1 MRLIDEIR
9 QFADEVLG
17 VADDALDRLPE
28 PGASAAAPEGADGD
42 APAEPES

>member
-1 MRLIDEIR
+1 LREERLRLIDEIR

-28 PGASAAAPEGADGD
+28 PAGD
-42 APAEPES
+42 APAEPEN